1 MCQFLVLM
9 ESYCPAKNHEKNNEP
24 IYEMDKWVDQW
35 TERVDLLILYDFVL
49 LLCKDPKSETCF
61 FVIELEANPHYLTY
75 LQKNLLTRVQGVSLP
90 FTLIS
95 NFINIHT
102 PY

>member
-1 MCQFLVLM
+1 MNQ
-9 ESYCPAKNHEKNNEP
+9 YTK
-24 IYEMDKWVDQW
+24 MDKWVDKW